1 MKDRNKIVEW
11 LISKGYEEKLNEFFD
26 SEKEEYESLMELS
39 DEIMDEYKEAYQR
52 LAHEPYSF
60 ETSGRFGQLH
70 DGEVVEIT
78 AYTEPDDDEQELY
91 FHYDGR
97 SGFAF
102 LSDFLKFAHNESIL
116 GDEPIDFGDLVQ
128 LRDIPVSRFLELDT
142 TTQENY
148 DLYLYKF
155 GLVTQVL
162 EDTHQYAVAYQRD
175 VILIDMGLVS
185 KIYKSKT

>member
-1 MKDRNKIVEW
+1 MKDRNRIVEW
-11 LISKGYEEKLNEFFD
+11 LMSKEYEENLNEFFGL
-26 SEKEEYESLMELS
+26 EKEEYESLMELS
-39 DEIMDEYKEAYQR
+39 DGIMNEYKEAYQR
-52 LAHEPYSF
+52 LSHEAYSF
-60 ETSGRFGQLH
+60 ETSGRFARLKNG
-70 DGEVVEIT
+70 DVVEIT

-91 FHYDGR
+91 FHYDGG

-116 GDEPIDFGDLVQ
+116 GDEPIEFGDLVQ

-142 TTQENY
+142 ATQENY
-148 DLYLYKF
+148 DLYLRKF

-162 EDTHQYAVAYQRD
+162 EDSHQYAVAYQQD

-185 KIYKSKT
+185 KIYKGTT